1 MNYYICENWG
11 QFGEGKAKFI
21 YDFNN
26 NYEFLLNWEYWE
38 KCQLN
43 DKFNGIW
50 INIIQETEESKN
62 IRFKF
67 NEKIKEKMLMIQ
79 KGWKE
84 DVFQKYICQI
94 WWNQIDF
101 KANLQCNCWQKIYW
115 FYWLINWIKV
125 NNRKSCPNWRN
136 TISSKSVFVNKNIES
151 EIDTILTV
159 MNWQNSIKWKF
170 HLKDWDIYWQ
180 TWNWEAWSIWII
192 KKKHEGHQI
201 CSIELQKEITL
212 DSAQRLININESVVT
227 IKNKE
232 LCRLKNNK
240 ELADII
246 NNEIIKE
253 YRNKIDT
260 IEEELSMKIE
270 NISKEWSEKV
280 KANIDEWKDDEEILN
295 EFVKNKDLVKIF
307 KNMEAINSLNQRKE
321 ETFKTINEIK
331 YNQKEPKFITSHS
344 PLSYSVSI
352 ESNRIKASEQ
362 NYSILLEEESILSNE
377 KRIKI
382 NGLNIQLS
390 LKDSEPMNYYSK
402 VEIKDNSLCKLK
414 DTNKVTKMLSD
425 SNFYNLNNLVLL
437 NENDQTDKIELE
449 FTVWEETEEV
459 KKFIK
464 ETKVAINLKMQDFL
478 SLI

>member
-1 MNYYICENWG
+1 MVDYYYCENWG
-11 QFGEGKAKFI
+11 QFGEGKI
-21 YDFNN
+21 RV
-26 NYEFLLNWEYWE
+26 YEDDRYWE
-38 KCQLN
+38 NWDETLN
-43 DKFNGIW
+43 ENDIFNGIW
-50 INIIQETEESKN
+50 INIDQETEESKD

-79 KGWKE
+79 KSSKA
-84 DVFQKYICQI
+84 DLFQKYICQI

-125 NNRKSCPNWRN
+125 NNRKLCPNWKN
-136 TISSKSVFVNKNIES
+136 AISSKSVFVNKNIES
-151 EIDTILTV
+151 EIDTILAV
-159 MNWQNSIKWKF
+159 IDWQNWIKWKF
-170 HLKDWDIYWQ
+170 HLKDWDNYWQ

-201 CSIELQKEITL
+201 CSIEEQKEITL
-212 DSAQRLININESVVT
+212 DSAQKLININDSVVT

-246 NNEIIKE
+246 KNEIIRE

-260 IEEELSMKIE
+260 IEEELSQKIE
-270 NISKEWSEKV
+270 NISREWSEKV

-295 EFVKNKDLVKIF
+295 EFVQNKDLGKTF
-307 KNMEAINSLNQRKE
+307 KNMEAINTLNLRKE

-331 YNQKEPKFITSHS
+331 NNDKEPKFITSDS
-344 PLSYSVSI
+344 PLSYSVTL
-352 ESNRIKASEQ
+352 EGNKIKASEQ
-362 NYSILLEEESILSNE
+362 NYSILLEEESITSNK

-382 NGLNIQLS
+382 NDLNIQLS
-390 LKDSEPMNYYSK
+390 VNDKEAMNYYSK

-414 DTNKVTKMLSD
+414 DTNKILKILSD
-425 SNFYNLNNLVLL
+425 SKNYNLNKFVLL

-449 FTVWEETEEV
+449 LTVWEETEQV
-459 KKFIK
+459 KKFIN
-464 ETKVAINLKMQDFL
+464 ETKATIKSKMQDFL